1 VPGAVIIVI
10 VMVLVLPVAIML
22 AGAVW
27 SAVFG
32 WTFDRGDQTAAEPN
46 PEASSDE

>member
-1 VPGAVIIVI
+1 VPGVVIIVI

-27 SAVFG
+27 SAIFG
-32 WTFDRGDQTAAEPN
+32 WAFGTGDDASAEGEAA
-46 PEASSDE
+46 AK

>member
-1 VPGAVIIVI
+1 VPGAVIIV
-10 VMVLVLPVAIML
+10 VAMVLVLPVALMF

-32 WTFDRGDQTAAEPN
+32 WAFDKGEDVPAEGEAA
-46 PEASSDE
+46 SK

>member
-10 VMVLVLPVAIML
+10 VMVVVLPVAIMF

-27 SAVFG
+27 SAIFG
-32 WTFDRGDQTAAEPN
+32 WAFGKGDDAPAEGEAA
-46 PEASSDE
+46 SQ

>member
-10 VMVLVLPVAIML
+10 VMVLVLPVAIMF

-27 SAVFG
+27 SGVFG
-32 WTFDRGDQTAAEPN
+32 WAFGKGDDGPAEGTAEPH
-46 PEASSDE
+46 SQ